1 MEFHQFFMKYYEIL
15 ECYAIYFQLQGYLRH
30 NIQFD

>member
-1 MEFHQFFMKYYEIL
+1 MELRQFFMKYYETL
-15 ECYAIYFQLQGYLRH
+15 IYYVIHSQLQGYLRH